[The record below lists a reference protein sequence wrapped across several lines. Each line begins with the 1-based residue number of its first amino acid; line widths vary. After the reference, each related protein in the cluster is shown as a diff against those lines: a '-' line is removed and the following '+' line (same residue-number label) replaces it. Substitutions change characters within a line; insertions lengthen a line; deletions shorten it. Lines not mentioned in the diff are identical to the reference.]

1 MLTEN
6 DAIGPLHFS
15 CNASNKRLYLNDP
28 VPNTGV
34 TPARLRK
41 ELEDM
46 AAVLKRTEPMWDT
59 AK

>member
-1 MLTEN
+1 MLSG
-6 DAIGPLHFS
+6 AHGLHG
-15 CNASNKRLYLNDP
+15 RGDLNDP

-59 AK
+59 AR